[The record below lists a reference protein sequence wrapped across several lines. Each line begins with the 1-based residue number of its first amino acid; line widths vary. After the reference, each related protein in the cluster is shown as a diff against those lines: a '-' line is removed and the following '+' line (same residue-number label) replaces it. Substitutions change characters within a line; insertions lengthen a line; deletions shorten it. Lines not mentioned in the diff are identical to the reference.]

1 MHYFYGKINRGQ
13 VSRPLYRGCSPLNRS
28 VIRGFTVDTVT
39 TSRNDEIVVC
49 DLWFKFGLAQYQAFQ
64 KFPNSSYLCN
74 KTSTC
79 QQNSAPYIQPQVANT
94 CWFY

>member
-1 MHYFYGKINRGQ
+1 MHCFYGKINRGQ

-28 VIRGFTVDTVT
+28 VIRDFTVDTAT
-39 TSRNDEIVVC
+39 TSGNDEIVVC
-49 DLWFKFGLAQYQAFQ
+49 DLWFKFELTQNQAFR

-74 KTSTC
+74 KTSTF
-79 QQNSAPYIQPQVANT
+79 QQNSAPYSQPQVANT